1 MPKRERKPAQ
11 AACAVAAAASS
22 GVRAKAAPP
31 KAAPLKPAGAR
42 WVKAHSGKRDAK
54 GRLAPFGDAP
64 AHFRPNLTPREML
77 VRGMHG
83 GIYFNPLGGKPGILY
98 PRKRFPQARAYP
110 CCSLTPAVALP
121 RP

>member
-31 KAAPLKPAGAR
+31 KPAGAR

-83 GIYFNPLGGKPGILY
+83 GIYFNPLGGKPGVLY

-110 CCSLTPAVALP
+110 LL
-121 RP
+121 